1 MARPR
6 LKTLASSRSPRV
18 QKTHIPSPRFRTLP
32 DGDDPA
38 RLGRRGNPPTWALL
52 AMRKR
57 GLRRFATIVASL
69 LCLALIVAVSGVRV
83 ERGTPGRVGV
93 VRNGGPLDTREVRQI
108 ILPGQPLTFTGMFS
122 QSPHIYPASHVTL
135 KYTVTSRQTSRPQP
149 AVDTIV
155 LPTQDGVQVG
165 IDAAV
170 FLRFIGD
177 SDLDTLERFDLSVG
191 TRRFATVDGKRL
203 YPWQG
208 DDGFSGML
216 DALFRPVLEN
226 DLRKEV
232 GRFPCAALVS
242 SCSLVRSGAGQTHV
256 ATSENISGIEE
267 RINDSLESDLQQ
279 ALGRHYFYDIRF
291 RVGRVTLPANV
302 QQAVD
307 DAQAAYAAVNSAQAD
322 LRQAR
327 FEARRN
333 RLLGNTYNKSPGLA
347 TIEALK
353 AIPPGSTVILSS
365 GGRSPTLLAGAGGA
379 GIASGATGAGG
390 EGDGDAAATGD
401 GGTAAGG

>member
-6 LKTLASSRSPRV
+6 LKTLANARSPRV
-18 QKTHIPSPRFRTLP
+18 PRAHIPSPRVRTVP
-32 DGDDPA
+32 DGEVPA
-38 RLGRRGNPPTWALL
+38 RVDRRGNPPTWALR

-57 GLRRFATIVASL
+57 GARRIATTVASL

-83 ERGTPGRVGV
+83 ARGTPGRVGV
-93 VRNGGPLDTREVRQI
+93 VRNGGPLDTRAVRQI

-177 SDLDTLERFDLSVG
+177 SEIDTLKRFDLSVG
-191 TRRFATVDGKRL
+191 TRQFATPDGKRL

-208 DDGFSGML
+208 DEGFSAML

-232 GRFPCAALVS
+232 GRFPCAVLVS
-242 SCSLVRSGAGQTHV
+242 S
-256 ATSENISGIEE
+256 
-267 RINDSLESDLQQ
+267 
-279 ALGRHYFYDIRF
+279 
-291 RVGRVTLPANV
+291 
-302 QQAVD
+302 
-307 DAQAAYAAVNSAQAD
+307 
-322 LRQAR
+322 
-327 FEARRN
+327 
-333 RLLGNTYNKSPGLA
+333 
-347 TIEALK
+347 
-353 AIPPGSTVILSS
+353 
-365 GGRSPTLLAGAGGA
+365 
-379 GIASGATGAGG
+379 
-390 EGDGDAAATGD
+390 
-401 GGTAAGG
+401 

>member
-1 MARPR
+1 MTLVNAGPLR
-6 LKTLASSRSPRV
+6 LPKAHL
-18 QKTHIPSPRFRTLP
+18 PSPRQRTAP
-32 DGDDPA
+32 DGVDPA
-38 RLGRRGNPPTWALL
+38 RVGKRTNPPTWALT
-52 AMRKR
+52 AMRRR
-57 GLRRFATIVASL
+57 GVRRLATVVASL
-69 LCLALIVAVSGVRV
+69 LCLVLIVAVAGVRV
-83 ERGTPGRVGV
+83 ARGTPGRVGV
-93 VRNGGPLDTREVRQI
+93 VRNGGPLDTRTVRQI
-108 ILPGQPLTFTGMFS
+108 ILPEQPLTYTGMFS
-122 QSPHIYPASHVTL
+122 QRPHIYPASHVTL

-177 SDLDTLERFDLSVG
+177 SDIDTLKRFDLSVG
-191 TRRFATVDGKRL
+191 TRRFATADGKLL
-203 YPWQG
+203 YPWQS
-208 DDGFSGML
+208 DEGFSGML

-242 SCSLVRSGAGQTHV
+242 SCSMVRSGAGKTSV
-256 ATSENISGIEE
+256 DPSENISGIEE
-267 RINDSLESDLQQ
+267 RINDSLETDLQQ

-353 AIPPGSTVILSS
+353 AVPPGSTVILSS
-365 GGRSPTLLAGAGGA
+365 GGRTPTLLAGAGGA
-379 GIASGATGAGG
+379 GIASGATGTGG
-390 EGDGDAAATGD
+390 EDGGPPPTGD
-401 GGTAAGG
+401 SAVSDGG

>member
-6 LKTLASSRSPRV
+6 LKTLANARSPRV
-18 QKTHIPSPRFRTLP
+18 PRAHIPSPRVRTVP
-32 DGDDPA
+32 DGEVPA
-38 RLGRRGNPPTWALL
+38 RVDRRGNPPTWALR

-57 GLRRFATIVASL
+57 GVRRFATIVASL

-83 ERGTPGRVGV
+83 ARGTPGRVGV
-93 VRNGGPLDTREVRQI
+93 VRNGGPLDTRAVRQI

-191 TRRFATVDGKRL
+191 TRRFATADGKRL

-208 DDGFSGML
+208 DEGFNGML

-242 SCSLVRSGAGQTHV
+242 SCSLVRSGAGQTSV

-279 ALGRHYFYDIRF
+279 ALSRHYFYDIRF

-365 GGRSPTLLAGAGGA
+365 GGRTPTLLAGAGGA
-379 GIASGATGAGG
+379 GIASGAIGAGG
-390 EGDGDAAATGD
+390 DDGGAAPSGD
-401 GGTAAGG
+401 GGIADGG

>member
-6 LKTLASSRSPRV
+6 LKTLANSWSPGVPRA
-18 QKTHIPSPRFRTLP
+18 HIPSPRVRTVP
-32 DGDDPA
+32 DGDDA
-38 RLGRRGNPPTWALL
+38 VRVGRRGNPPTWALL

-57 GLRRFATIVASL
+57 GVRRFATIVASL
-69 LCLALIVAVSGVRV
+69 LCLALIVAVAGVRV
-83 ERGTPGRVGV
+83 ARGTPGRVGV

-122 QSPHIYPASHVTL
+122 QSPHIYPASHVTV

-177 SDLDTLERFDLSVG
+177 SDIDTLTRFDLSVG
-191 TRRFATVDGKRL
+191 TRQFATPDGKRL

-208 DDGFSGML
+208 DEGFSAML

-242 SCSLVRSGAGQTHV
+242 SCSLVRSGAGEPAV
-256 ATSENISGIEE
+256 ASGENISGIEE
-267 RINDSLESDLQQ
+267 RINSSLESDLQQ

-353 AIPPGSTVILSS
+353 AIPPGSTVFLSS
-365 GGRSPTLLAGAGGA
+365 GGRTPTLLAGAGGA
-379 GIASGATGAGG
+379 GIASGAVGAGG
-390 EGDGDAAATGD
+390 EGGGAAPTGDPDAAD
-401 GGTAAGG
+401 GG